1 MQEAAAISARV
12 VREQAWNLDEIRFV
26 LFSED
31 AVTAW
36 TAAFA

>member
-1 MQEAAAISARV
+1 MQDAAVISVQV

-31 AVTAW
+31 AVAAW
-36 TAAFA
+36 TTAFT